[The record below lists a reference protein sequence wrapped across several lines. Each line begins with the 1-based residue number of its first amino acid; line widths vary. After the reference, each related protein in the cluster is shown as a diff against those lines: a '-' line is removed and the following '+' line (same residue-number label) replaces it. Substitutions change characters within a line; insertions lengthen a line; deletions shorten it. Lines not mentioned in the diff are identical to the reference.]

1 MNKKRSEESPQDTLP
16 KEKIPKGKTPKE
28 KKPTDKL
35 ADKSGMTKFLQH
47 IFGDAQKKTLR
58 RLEKR
63 VVEINKLSIKYSEM
77 DETELRSQTEKL
89 KKRLT
94 KLQRQVEAD
103 RAIESVKSG
112 RNSSK
117 KASSQIANEST
128 SARPSRSLKK
138 KLQITNDNKALDA
151 LLPDAFALV
160 REASERTLGMRPFD
174 VQLIGGIALHEGN
187 VAEMK
192 TGEGKTLVATL
203 PAYLNAL
210 TGRGVHVVTVNDYL
224 AQRDAGWMG
233 ELYSYL
239 GLSVGVIINEA
250 SFIYDESYENDDHD
264 DPRLRHLKPCTRK
277 EAYRADITYGTNN
290 EFGFDYLRDNMVKD
304 SEFLRQRELN
314 FAIVD
319 EVDSILIDEART
331 PLIISAPAADNPES
345 YYQFAKVCARLGDE
359 DYIVDEKRRTV
370 TLTDAGVEKV
380 QQILGIKTLYT
391 TENTRIV
398 YHLEQALRAET
409 LFRRDKDYVVTNS
422 GEVIIVD
429 EHTGRLMNG
438 RRYNEGLH
446 QAIEAKEGVQVR
458 QESTTLATISFQNFF
473 RLYRKLSGMTGTAFT
488 EAEEFQQIYALDVIQ
503 IPPNKPIIRVD
514 KDDLIFR
521 TEAAKLKAI
530 AKEVK
535 HYHDN
540 GQPVLVGS
548 DSIENNE
555 RIAAYLE
562 QSGIPFEILNAK
574 NNEHEASIIAKAG
587 EKGAVTLATNMAGR
601 GTDIKLADGVREL
614 GGLVVIGT
622 ARHDS
627 RRVDNQLR
635 GRGGRQG
642 DPGTTQFFV
651 SCEDDLMRIF
661 QGDRISVLM
670 QRLGIDDDQPIR
682 NKAVSRTL
690 EQAQKRIEGFN
701 FDSRKNVVQ
710 YDNVINRHRKVVY
723 TMRRK
728 ILDGDNIR
736 PEITRLYKD
745 EVAELT
751 QFSARV
757 NKKFDENFKRVFDL
771 DPDLIH
777 TIGHTRKESGRYKL
791 ALSAVEELYR
801 DKELEFGEETMRKV
815 EREVYL
821 NVLDTLWMQHLENM
835 QHLREGIHWRS
846 VGQRDPLV
854 EYRSESQKLFD
865 GLQRTLREEVMHILL
880 SLSQQDLAAVA
891 DDKYDTELT
900 KMAESAT
907 EKGVN
912 EVSSGIK
919 NLDKEFTKDAQGVS
933 PTAKRNVRRIRA
945 EDNGATVTAEAL
957 DGDSASGELYLSDDD
972 LATLSSSRSA
982 GGKNTDRNTKR
993 NQARKAKKKARQN
1006 KKRSRR

>member
-1 MNKKRSEESPQDTLP
+1 MKDKRSEENQ
-16 KEKIPKGKTPKE
+16 KRVEEKTKKTKKAPKE

-47 IFGDAQKKTLR
+47 IFGDAQKRTLR
-58 RLEKR
+58 RLSRR
-63 VVEINKLSIKYSEM
+63 VDEINKLGAKYSEM
-77 DETELRSQTEKL
+77 SDEELKAQTEKL
-89 KKRLT
+89 KKRLAKLT
-94 KLQRQVEAD
+94 KQEQAKLALEK
-103 RAIESVKSG
+103 VKAEKAKKDGKDSDKKDKKEKK
-112 RNSSK
+112 SK
-117 KASSQIANEST
+117 KKPVQDDA
-128 SARPSRSLKK
+128 
-138 KLQITNDNKALDA
+138 KALDA
-151 LLPDAFALV
+151 ILPDAFALV
-160 REASERTLGMRPFD
+160 REASDRVLKLRPFD

-203 PAYLNAL
+203 PVYLNAL

-233 ELYSYL
+233 ELYNWL
-239 GLSVGVIINEA
+239 GLTVGVIINEA
-250 SFIYDESYENDDHD
+250 SFCYDPEYTNEDHD
-264 DPRLRHLKPCTRK
+264 DERMRHLKPCTRK
-277 EAYRADITYGTNN
+277 EAYNCDVTYGTNN

-304 SEFLRQRELN
+304 AQYLRQRELN

-345 YYQFAKVCARLGDE
+345 YYQFAKVCSQLSSE

-370 TLTDAGVEKV
+370 ALTDEGVEKV
-380 QQILGIKTLYT
+380 QKILGVDTLYS

-409 LFRRDKDYVVTNS
+409 LFHRDKDYVVTNS

-429 EHTGRLMNG
+429 EHTGRLMQG

-446 QAIEAKEGVQVR
+446 QAIEAKEGVLVR
-458 QESTTLATISFQNFF
+458 QESMTLATISFQNFF

-514 KDDLIFR
+514 KDDLIYR
-521 TEAAKLKAI
+521 TTAAKLKAI
-530 AKEVK
+530 ANEVK
-535 HYHDN
+535 KYHEK
-540 GQPVLVGS
+540 GQPVLIGS

-555 RIAAYLE
+555 MIAAYLQKE
-562 QSGIPFEILNAK
+562 GIPFEILNAK
-574 NNEHEASIIAKAG
+574 NNEREAAIIAKAG

-601 GTDIKLADGVREL
+601 GTDIKLAPGVADL

-661 QGDRISVLM
+661 QGDRIAVLM
-670 QRLGIDDDQPIR
+670 QRLGIDDDMPIR
-682 NKAVSRTL
+682 NRAISKTL
-690 EQAQKRIEGFN
+690 EQAQKRVEGFN

-736 PEITRLYKD
+736 PEITRLYK
-745 EVAELT
+745 EEIAELV
-751 QFSARV
+751 QFSSRV
-757 NKKFDENFKRVFDL
+757 NKKFAENFKRVFDL
-771 DPDLIH
+771 DDDLID
-777 TIGHTRKESGRYKL
+777 TIGLTRHEKDRNRL
-791 ALSAVEELYR
+791 ALAAVEEMYH
-801 DKELEFGEETMRKV
+801 DKELEFGEETMRKI

-865 GLQRTLREEVMHILL
+865 GLQRALREEVMHILL
-880 SLSQQDLAAVA
+880 SIRPQDVA
-891 DDKYDTELT
+891 EVSDDKYETELT
-900 KMAESAT
+900 KMADSAT

-912 EVSSGIK
+912 EISAGEK
-919 NLDKEFTKDAQGVS
+919 NLDDEFTKDENGVS
-933 PTAKRNVRRIRA
+933 KPAERHAPTS
-945 EDNGATVTAEAL
+945 T
-957 DGDSASGELYLSDDD
+957 
-972 LATLSSSRSA
+972 
-982 GGKNTDRNTKR
+982 GKNTNRNAKR
-993 NQARKAKKKARQN
+993 NQARKSKKKARQN
-1006 KKRSRR
+1006 KKKGRR

>member
-1 MNKKRSEESPQDTLP
+1 MKEKRSEHQKKVETQKS
-16 KEKIPKGKTPKE
+16 KKSVKVPKE

-35 ADKSGMTKFLQH
+35 ADKTATTKFLQH
-47 IFGDAQKKTLR
+47 IFGDAQKRNLR
-58 RLEKR
+58 RLRGR
-63 VVEINKLSIKYSEM
+63 VAEINKLSDKYASM
-77 DETELRSQTEKL
+77 SKNELQEQTEVL
-89 KKRLT
+89 KKRLS
-94 KLQRQVEAD
+94 KLQKQNQAKIAAAKVKAGKKSDKKSDKTTKKVDPKQV
-103 RAIESVKSG
+103 
-112 RNSSK
+112 N
-117 KASSQIANEST
+117 IANT
-128 SARPSRSLKK
+128 
-138 KLQITNDNKALDA
+138 NKALDQI
-151 LLPDAFALV
+151 LPDAFALV
-160 REASERTLGMRPFD
+160 REASERILKMRPFD

-203 PAYLNAL
+203 PVYLNAL

-233 ELYSYL
+233 ELYNFL

-250 SFIYDESYENDDHD
+250 SFVYDAEYENEDHD
-264 DPRLRHLKPCTRK
+264 DPRLKHLKPATRK
-277 EAYRADITYGTNN
+277 EAYLCDVTYGTNN

-304 SEFLRQRELN
+304 PEYLRQRELN

-331 PLIISAPAADNPES
+331 PLIISAPAGDNPES
-345 YYQFAKVCARLGDE
+345 YYQFAKVAAQLADN
-359 DYIVDEKRRTV
+359 DYIIDEKRRTV
-370 TLTDAGVEKV
+370 ALTDEGVDKVQKILGVE
-380 QQILGIKTLYT
+380 TLYST
-391 TENTRIV
+391 ANTRLV
-398 YHLEQALRAET
+398 YHMEQALRAET
-409 LFRRDKDYVVTNS
+409 LFKRDKDYVVTNS
-422 GEVIIVD
+422 GEVVIVD

-473 RLYRKLSGMTGTAFT
+473 RLYNKLSGMTGTAFT

-503 IPPNKPIIRVD
+503 IPPNKKIVRVD
-514 KDDLIFR
+514 KDDLIYR
-521 TEAAKLKAI
+521 TEAAKLKAV
-530 AKEVK
+530 AAEVK
-535 HYHDN
+535 KYHEK
-540 GQPVLVGS
+540 GQPVLIGS
-548 DSIENNE
+548 DSIANNE
-555 RIAAYLE
+555 RIAAYLQKE
-562 QSGIPFEILNAK
+562 GIPFELLNAK
-574 NNEHEASIIAKAG
+574 NNEREAAIIEKAG

-601 GTDIKLADGVREL
+601 GTDIKLGKGVKEL

-661 QGDRISVLM
+661 QGDRIALLM
-670 QRLGIDDDQPIR
+670 QRLGIDDDMPIR
-682 NKAVSRTL
+682 NKTVSKTL

-723 TMRRK
+723 TMRRR

-736 PEITRLYKD
+736 PEISRLYKD
-745 EVAELT
+745 EIAELT
-751 QFSARV
+751 QFSSRV
-757 NKKFDENFKRVFDL
+757 NKDFVANFKKVFDL
-771 DPDLIH
+771 DDDLLE
-777 TIGHTRKESGRYKL
+777 TIGLMRKEKDRYKL
-791 ALSAVEELYR
+791 ALAAVEELYS
-801 DKELEFGEETMRKV
+801 DKELEFGEDTMRKI

-821 NVLDTLWMQHLENM
+821 QVLDTLWMQHLENM

-854 EYRSESQKLFD
+854 EYRAESQKLFD
-865 GLQRTLREEVMHILL
+865 GLQRALREEVMKILL
-880 SLSQQDLAAVA
+880 SVRPQDVNELA
-891 DDKYDTELT
+891 DDNYDTELT

-912 EVSSGIK
+912 EVSAGTK
-919 NLDKEFTKDAQGVS
+919 NMDDEFSKDENGLTKVETR
-933 PTAKRNVRRIRA
+933 TAI
-945 EDNGATVTAEAL
+945 
-957 DGDSASGELYLSDDD
+957 AS
-972 LATLSSSRSA
+972 
-982 GGKNTDRNTKR
+982 GKNTNRNTKR
-993 NQARKAKKKARQN
+993 NQARKNKKKARQN
-1006 KKRSRR
+1006 KKRGRK